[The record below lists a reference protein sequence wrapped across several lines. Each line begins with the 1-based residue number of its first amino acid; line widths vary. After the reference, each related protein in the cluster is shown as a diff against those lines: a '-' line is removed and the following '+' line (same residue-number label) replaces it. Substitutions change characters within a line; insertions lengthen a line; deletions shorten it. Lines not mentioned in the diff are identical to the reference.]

1 MYIFLLNFALKA
13 TESANDIASRVRAAF
28 QSQVVPTFQL
38 PENIQSSGPSG
49 NRARGRGR
57 SRGRGSVNQV
67 ARYSFM
73 VVLVN
78 HDQRTIPRRNQ
89 RVELENSGRVKR
101 FEISRGAPPA
111 TTFRKLCELFADV
124 DGHRDVE
131 VVRVVGSNT
140 LEPFAAAASGC
151 SARDLNSVRGQGSLY
166 LRLKAASA
174 ALGTT
179 NTSSS
184 AQPHQTEPIVR
195 VHAQNL
201 SVRSSTRG
209 RFWRQQL
216 TENNLVDMSTSSDEE
231 ETPPDLAGLNDHHD
245 HASGPSTITT
255 PAQDANDVTNRAVLT
270 RGDNA
275 VDHSSFGGAE
285 AVLSFGDQSNSGGS
299 FGRHPN
305 SNNGD
310 TSSASAF
317 ISAENTE
324 ANNRTIADIGDN
336 VSPIDGD
343 DGTDITHST
352 NGPEGTSRVPIVTDG
367 VDDDSNLF
375 GGRHS
380 ATTQIDAGNDDDDVE
395 ITRVLNAVQD
405 AGLFP

>member
-1 MYIFLLNFALKA
+1 MNSDSVVADNSVLDSNSVVQAA
-13 TESANDIASRVRAAF
+13 ESANDIASRVRAAF

-49 NRARGRGR
+49 NRARGRGH

-78 HDQRTIPRRNQ
+78 HDQRTIPRCNQ

-174 ALGTT
+174 AQGTT

-195 VHAQNL
+195 
-201 SVRSSTRG
+201 G
-209 RFWRQQL
+209 
-216 TENNLVDMSTSSDEE
+216 LVLVTLFILLMGYERKKHIV
-231 ETPPDLAGLNDHHD
+231 LA
-245 HASGPSTITT
+245 
-255 PAQDANDVTNRAVLT
+255 
-270 RGDNA
+270 
-275 VDHSSFGGAE
+275 
-285 AVLSFGDQSNSGGS
+285 
-299 FGRHPN
+299 
-305 SNNGD
+305 
-310 TSSASAF
+310 
-317 ISAENTE
+317 
-324 ANNRTIADIGDN
+324 
-336 VSPIDGD
+336 
-343 DGTDITHST
+343 
-352 NGPEGTSRVPIVTDG
+352 
-367 VDDDSNLF
+367 
-375 GGRHS
+375 
-380 ATTQIDAGNDDDDVE
+380 
-395 ITRVLNAVQD
+395 
-405 AGLFP
+405 